1 MMLDGKFE
9 SDLSVLT
16 GCFKPKITSDTFV
29 LDDTEYNFS
38 HNFGIGNINSEN
50 PFAESPDLFP
60 EFTNAFGGYNFFD
73 TVQTNES
80 SLNKFQSLWGEDS
93 VEVTD
98 TTPCKHAAE

>member
-1 MMLDGKFE
+1 MFDGKFDP
-9 SDLSVLT
+9 DLSVLT
-16 GCFKPKITSDTFV
+16 GYFKPKIMSNHFV
-29 LDDTEYNFS
+29 LDVPEYNFS
-38 HNFGIGNINSEN
+38 RTFGFGNINGEN